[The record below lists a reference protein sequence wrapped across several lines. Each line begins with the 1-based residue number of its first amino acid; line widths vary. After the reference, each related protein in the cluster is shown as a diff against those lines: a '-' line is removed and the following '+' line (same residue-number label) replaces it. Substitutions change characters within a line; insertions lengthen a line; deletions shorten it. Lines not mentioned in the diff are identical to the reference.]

1 MLAFLRRNSVM
12 SFTTDHRKLLYL
24 TFVRSYIGYAS
35 EVWAPSTIGSITK
48 IEDLQRRATKF
59 ILNTHWQED
68 ISYHERLSRLNLLPL
83 TYWHEVKDLIF
94 YFKCRAGHYTLP
106 IADYVKPKGTRLTRH
121 SSDQD
126 VLIPKCCTK
135 LCQFSYASV
144 NSNCA
149 QAPPPGWPPRIMIFF
164 AVDGKSPGVG
174 TKKEGK
180 CPVLRQQGN
189 IFYSSH
195 SPIMPC

>member
-1 MLAFLRRNSVM
+1 MSPHWIFFGFSSWNFPYACTYITTTHLNTSVRLKTSDWLSRRTSHGTLTINTILAKANRMLAFLRRNSVM

-35 EVWAPSTIGSITK
+35 EVRAPSTIGSITE

-94 YFKCRAGHYTLP
+94 LSR
-106 IADYVKPKGTRLTRH
+106 
-121 SSDQD
+121 
-126 VLIPKCCTK
+126 
-135 LCQFSYASV
+135 
-144 NSNCA
+144 
-149 QAPPPGWPPRIMIFF
+149 
-164 AVDGKSPGVG
+164 
-174 TKKEGK
+174 
-180 CPVLRQQGN
+180 
-189 IFYSSH
+189 
-195 SPIMPC
+195 